1 MVVCTVTPGSGSP
14 HHLAFFTH
22 CHYLIFPPYP
32 SLLPTQRPP
41 LTTSSC
47 FMDNQDNDLAAA
59 AAAALDAPQFHH
71 PLQQPDFSHHHLD
84 PNKIEEVHV
93 DHQHHHEDDQ
103 HHDLDV
109 QLDIPDDVNDDLNLD
124 LGMHTPNHDVDLDM
138 GSDFRRPPTIRK
150 GMFIC
155 RQVGSS

>member
-14 HHLAFFTH
+14 HHLAFLIH

-124 LGMHTPNHDVDLDM
+124 LGMHTPTHDVDLDM

-150 GMFIC
+150 GK
-155 RQVGSS
+155 

>member
-1 MVVCTVTPGSGSP
+1 
-14 HHLAFFTH
+14 
-22 CHYLIFPPYP
+22 
-32 SLLPTQRPP
+32 
-41 LTTSSC
+41 
-47 FMDNQDNDLAAA
+47 MDNQDTDDLAAA

-124 LGMHTPNHDVDLDM
+124 LGMGTPGHDVDLDM

-150 GMFIC
+150 GKSFSMLTIGCRADIC
-155 RQVGSS
+155 SM